1 MMSVIKT
8 WWSSI
13 YVSYEQVDDEC
24 MKLMNMIGCTV
35 SQIANNG
42 SLIHLNKHR
51 NKHVKMMHIE
61 AYTQK

>member
-24 MKLMNMIGCTV
+24 MKLMNMIGCIV

-42 SLIHLNKHR
+42 GLIHLNKHR
-51 NKHVKMMHIE
+51 NKHVKM
-61 AYTQK
+61 

>member
-8 WWSSI
+8 RWSSI
-13 YVSYEQVDDEC
+13 YLSYVQADDEY
-24 MKLMNMIGCTV
+24 MKLNEHDSLDIVTV
-35 SQIANNG
+35 CNQWYR
-42 SLIHLNKHR
+42 NKYK